1 MDRKTLKKR
10 LFIASLAAVAV
21 IGMTA
26 AFLTSS
32 DEKDNT
38 FKIAE
43 VDLSISESF
52 EKDKTLAAGQIIQ
65 KQPSV
70 INTGSVEQLF
80 FVEVSVPRMETTLVD
95 GDGQRI
101 APTGKT
107 GEQLPAADYIQSA
120 EIFDLLAA
128 SEQHQSVTHTPDD
141 NGYADIQYNI
151 PTGDAGGWI
160 YLKQTED
167 KMNYKD
173 VEGYVDGTYDT
184 YLFGYSVWLPPKGQ
198 TAAVFDKLRLRSM
211 VDGDIT
217 GKSVG
222 QVTVRAYTVQK
233 DDLNVSGVTNEGTA
247 ASQYT
252 AQELTDLYKIIENK
266 RG

>member
-95 GDGQRI
+95 GNGQRI
-101 APTGKT
+101 APTGQT
-107 GEQLPAADYIQSA
+107 GDITAAQYIQPA
-120 EIFDLLAA
+120 EIFDLLTLDT
-128 SEQHQSVTHTPDD
+128 EKPKITHTPE
-141 NGYADIQYNI
+141 NTCYADIQYNT
-151 PTGDAGGWI
+151 PATGEGGWV
-160 YLKQTED
+160 YLGQTED
-167 KMNYKD
+167 NKTYKD
-173 VEGYVDGTYDT
+173 VDGYIDGSYDT

-233 DDLNVSGVTNEGTA
+233 DDLNVPGVTHEGTA
-247 ASQYT
+247 ARQYT

-266 RG
+266 KG